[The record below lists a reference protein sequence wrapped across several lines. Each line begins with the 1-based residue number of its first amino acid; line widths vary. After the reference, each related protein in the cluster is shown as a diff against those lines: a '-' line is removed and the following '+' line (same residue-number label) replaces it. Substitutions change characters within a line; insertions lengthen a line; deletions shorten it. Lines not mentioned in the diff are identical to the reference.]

1 MPPYIVLST
10 VYLRAGWSDVDW
22 MNPREAGP
30 KAVAAAKKA
39 VELDGSLAEAH
50 LALADAKSLYERK
63 GRR

>member
-1 MPPYIVLST
+1 